1 MSFDLDDPTLL
12 FQQDFLDDPAP
23 LYAHLRA
30 HAPVWELPG
39 TGTYLVSTAALVAE
53 ATARP
58 EDFSNNLLGLLYTGD
73 DGLPTVFDMTHLGS
87 AIHVLSTSD
96 PPVHTQHRK
105 LLQPLLNPASIAALS
120 PFVAEAVERLT
131 ASFVAAGGGNYAPAV
146 SEPLPVEVIAEL
158 VGIPASDVPM
168 LLPLV
173 LESND
178 LLAGVVDAAAM
189 ASASEASMQV
199 VSYLDGLVRGWPFD
213 DPGPTVCAALARA
226 AAAGEITIEDG
237 LGMLVQLLGAGTD
250 TTTSLIGRA
259 ALQLAR
265 DQELQAQVRANLDLV
280 PALLEETLR
289 HDGPF
294 RFHYRAVLHDTEL
307 GGVHL
312 PAGSRLLLMWGAA
325 NLDEDYFERPDEF
338 DITRAALRSHYAF
351 GRGIH
356 FCIGAPLARV
366 EARLAVEQLLR
377 STRSF
382 TLDPASAPT
391 FRRSIF
397 VRRLGNVPLL
407 VEPA

>member
-39 TGTYLVSTAALVAE
+39 TGTFLVSTAALVAE
-53 ATARP
+53 AAGRP

-105 LLQPLLNPASIAALS
+105 LLQPLLSPGAIAAMTG
-120 PFVAEAVERLT
+120 FVTAAIDRLVG
-131 ASFVAAGGGNYAPAV
+131 SYVAGGGGNFATAV
-146 SEPLPVEVIAEL
+146 AEPLPVEVIAEL
-158 VGIPASDVPM
+158 VGIPATDVPM

-189 ASASEASMQV
+189 AAASEASMQV
-199 VSYLDGLVRGWPFD
+199 VSYLDGLVRNWPVTAE
-213 DPGPTVCAALARA
+213 GTTVCDTLARA

-250 TTTSLIGRA
+250 TTTSLIGRTV
-259 ALQLAR
+259 LQLAR
-265 DQELQAQVRANLDLV
+265 DPALQAQVRANLDLV

-289 HDGPF
+289 YDGPF
-294 RFHYRAVLHDTEL
+294 RFHYRAVLHDTAL
-307 GGVHL
+307 GGVPI
-312 PAGSRLLLMWGAA
+312 PAGSRVLLIWGAA
-325 NLDEDYFERPDEF
+325 NLDEDYFAHADEF

-366 EARLAVEQLLR
+366 EARIAVEQLLR

-382 TLDPASAPT
+382 TLDPAGTPS

-397 VRRLGNVPLL
+397 VRRLGNVPLKL
-407 VEPA
+407 DTA